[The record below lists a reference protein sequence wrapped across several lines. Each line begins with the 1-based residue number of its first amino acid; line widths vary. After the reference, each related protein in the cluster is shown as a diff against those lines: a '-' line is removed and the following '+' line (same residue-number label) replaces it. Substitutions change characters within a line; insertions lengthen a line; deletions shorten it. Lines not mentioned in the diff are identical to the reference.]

1 MTDDLDALLE
11 GYTGAYLKY
20 PEPRRAIEAKLMT
33 AIVAEI
39 KALKAARV
47 FAGTATDVF
56 TMSDDDDGWTD
67 VSILPV
73 TTAVAKR
80 KPGRPAKEAA

>member
-39 KALKAARV
+39 KALKDATLHLCDVEIPVLKAAV
-47 FAGTATDVF
+47 
-56 TMSDDDDGWTD
+56 DGIGD
-67 VSILPV
+67 QHPDLNK
-73 TTAVAKR
+73 AVMAAKR

>member
-39 KALKAARV
+39 KALKV
-47 FAGTATDVF
+47 
-56 TMSDDDDGWTD
+56 
-67 VSILPV
+67 
-73 TTAVAKR
+73 KR
-80 KPGRPAKEAA
+80 APGRPAKEAA